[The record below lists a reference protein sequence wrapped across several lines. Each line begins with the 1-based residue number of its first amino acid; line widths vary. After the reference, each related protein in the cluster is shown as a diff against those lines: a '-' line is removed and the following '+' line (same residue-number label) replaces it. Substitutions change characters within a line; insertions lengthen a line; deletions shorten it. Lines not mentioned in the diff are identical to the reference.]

1 MAKVNNQDASRFWA
15 ERLLRSSPKGLMN
28 KASRKGYYKGGIAFD
43 SAECFTLQL
52 GLKLDGSRSV
62 YGERYF
68 PEVGPR

>member
-1 MAKVNNQDASRFWA
+1 
-15 ERLLRSSPKGLMN
+15 MN
-28 KASRKGYYKGGIAFD
+28 KASQKGYYKGGIAFD
-43 SAECFTLQL
+43 SAECFTLHL